1 MFSIKAT
8 IKKFLA
14 KEQKPENATDPE
26 LLKNAVLVLR
36 AINHPLRLQT
46 LKLLDHYG
54 SMTITEVY
62 QKLCL
67 EQSEASRHLA
77 ILQQLNIVTTQK
89 KGKNILYA
97 VNYQRIEE
105 VRQISSQR

>member
-8 IKKFLA
+8 IKKFIA
-14 KEQKPENATDPE
+14 KEQEPGNATDPE
-26 LLKNAVLVLR
+26 LLKKAALVLR
-36 AINHPLRLQT
+36 AINHPLRLQI
-46 LKLLDHYG
+46 LKILDQCG
-54 SMTITEVY
+54 NMTITEVY

-67 EQSEASRHLA
+67 EQSEACQHLA
-77 ILQQLNIVTTQK
+77 ILHQLGIVTTQK

-105 VRQISSQR
+105 IRHISM